1 MREEVLFERG
11 TTLVRRLRMDP
22 GEAMRW
28 HVDPFH
34 RVTVVLHGDALE
46 LQFRDDAEKVQVV
59 VVPGEVGWDEPTARP
74 HRAVNAGGVYEEVT
88 VFFRDREGA
97 PHQPDA

>member
-11 TTLVRRLRMDP
+11 STLVRRLRMEP

-34 RVTVVLHGDALE
+34 RVTVVLQGDALE
-46 LQFRDDAEKVQVV
+46 LQYRDDAEKVQVI
-59 VVPGEVGWDEPTARP
+59 VVPGQVGWDEPTARP

-88 VFFRDREGA
+88 VFFRDREGV

>member
-1 MREEVLFERG
+1 MREEALFERG

-28 HVDPFH
+28 HVDPYN

-46 LQFRDDAEKVQVV
+46 LQFRHDAEKVQVD

-74 HRAVNAGGVYEEVT
+74 HRAVNAGGVYEDVT
-88 VFFRDREGA
+88 VFFLDREGA
-97 PHQPDA
+97 PYQPDA